1 MFKLSRRTA
10 VAAAT
15 CLFALSGVVSAAEL
29 TGTLKKVQ
37 ETGSIT
43 LGYRESSV
51 PFSYL
56 NADGKPVGY
65 AFTVCQRV
73 ADASLSSASKRLTS
87 SIRLS
92 PVQTAFRSSRT
103 ARSILNVALQRI
115 R

>member
-73 ADASLSSASKRLTS
+73 ADAVKSELGLK

-92 PVQTAFRSSRT
+92 PAPTAFRSSKT
-103 ARSILNVALQRI
+103 ARSTLNVALQRI
-115 R
+115 H

>member
-73 ADASLSSASKRLTS
+73 ADAALRRAAVSRALVPA
-87 SIRLS
+87 
-92 PVQTAFRSSRT
+92 TAPGGRT
-103 ARSILNVALQRI
+103 ASRAVLAATT
-115 R
+115 

>member
-43 LGYRESSV
+43 LGYRESAV
-51 PFSYL
+51 PFS
-56 NADGKPVGY
+56 
-65 AFTVCQRV
+65 
-73 ADASLSSASKRLTS
+73 
-87 SIRLS
+87 
-92 PVQTAFRSSRT
+92 
-103 ARSILNVALQRI
+103 
-115 R
+115 

>member
-73 ADASLSSASKRLTS
+73 ADAVKSELGLKTLDVKYQAVTSACRNNQIFCISA
-87 SIRLS
+87 I
-92 PVQTAFRSSRT
+92 PA
-103 ARSILNVALQRI
+103 
-115 R
+115 